1 MNTARTTSITLLSL
15 LLSYTVAA
23 EPLFFQA
30 KKEDKELMI
39 LGSIHIGH
47 PKMYPLPEAINDFL
61 KTSDAIIT
69 EMKLTDNIPTM
80 PTGTILTNQV
90 LDKQQ
95 LLKLEEINQQLS
107 FNPKAFLNKPAWQ
120 TAMTLQISQFIKM
133 GFSQDLGTDHYIT
146 EQATMLDKPILGLES
161 AKFQLSLFTDDPKTG
176 ELMLTDTIDNWTEHQ
191 EVSQCLAQNWQAG
204 NKEKLT
210 EFLSKN
216 SLDEALNDQFI
227 YQRNHVWADK
237 LTSNS
242 FINDGKYLV
251 VVGALHLVG
260 KDNLI
265 TLLSEK
271 GFEVTQLSK
280 EQSLDCL

>member
-1 MNTARTTSITLLSL
+1 MNTAVTTSITLLSL

-30 KKEDKELMI
+30 KKGDKQLMI

-47 PKMYPLPEAINDFL
+47 PKMYPLPEAIHNFL
-61 KTSDAIIT
+61 QSSDAIIT
-69 EMKLTDNIPTM
+69 EMKLTDGIPTI
-80 PTGTILTNQV
+80 PTDAILTNQV

-95 LLKLEEINQQLS
+95 LLKLEEINQQLN
-107 FNPKAFLNKPAWQ
+107 FNPKAFVNKPAWQ

-133 GFSQDLGTDHYIT
+133 GFSQELGTDHYIT
-146 EQATMLDKPILGLES
+146 EQATLLDKPILGLES
-161 AKFQLSLFTDDPKTG
+161 AQFQLSLFTDDPKTG

-204 NKEKLT
+204 NKEKLA
-210 EFLSKN
+210 EFLLQN
-216 SLDEALNDQFI
+216 SLNEALNDEFI
-227 YQRNHVWADK
+227 YKRNHAWANK

-242 FINDGKYLV
+242 FISDGKYLV

-265 TLLSEK
+265 NLLSEK
-271 GFEVTQLSK
+271 GFEIIQLSQ
-280 EQSLDCL
+280 EQPLDC